1 MTKELNQIQLNEIK
15 HNSHNK
21 NELTVIS
28 EHNCDLVNQKLP
40 DNFFEKIITTEIEL
54 TEEFSHEKLTLLF
67 QLYSTAIQYY
77 SLNDI
82 SKVKIYQN
90 RMEYYLTQ
98 KDTLKNLTK
107 FNIEKKI
114 GNQSIPN
121 SRNILPKVRGIA
133 KAKFKLKAK
142 EIKKEDIRK
151 QVKLLLKDVVVLMK
165 IDKKNLRDIMNSE
178 LIRQRKIWVERLYQK
193 RALNNSSS
201 TRIRTVSGKVSFTPS
216 MEVRKSLDLEN
227 KGKFEKSGKNLYKYR
242 MIDDESSEIDDSRIQ
257 KENDVDFL
265 NLLKEIDG
273 AKSMVGDSDDDSII
287 GSSYEEEEESES
299 ETKEEEEEEEEE
311 EEKDK
316 SKIKKY
322 VDKLEND
329 SRLNKSKDIIKRKY
343 KAINEIDEKDE
354 FNQNNNLKRI
364 QINIQEINPNK
375 NPKYISSKYLPRLLL
390 SPPEEDEEK
399 QILPTDKKEKIE
411 EIDRKEENNSLKANN
426 IINEINNQVPHAGPT
441 PAKRRKSIDT
451 ENVIRN
457 IELDE
462 EIRNIIAEK
471 MKKIYNI
478 HEENTN
484 MGGDSNFQS
493 TNSLPSVQR
502 INFEEMS
509 SKFNQVIFRV
519 ENKVKQFVGK
529 LNKHFYSE
537 VFDKFYSKI
546 KEIYEQKY
554 EKYLKVNE
562 EYFSNIKENEFMIDS
577 NDKMEKFEKI
587 QIQNIIECLKE
598 EQKDQI
604 DEILDEYNSNINKYI
619 EEFKQ
624 NLFVNDIGYQIIEE
638 QLKLD
643 IYTMINEAFY

>member
-1 MTKELNQIQLNEIK
+1 M
-15 HNSHNK
+15 
-21 NELTVIS
+21 
-28 EHNCDLVNQKLP
+28 
-40 DNFFEKIITTEIEL
+40 
-54 TEEFSHEKLTLLF
+54 
-67 QLYSTAIQYY
+67 
-77 SLNDI
+77 
-82 SKVKIYQN
+82 
-90 RMEYYLTQ
+90 
-98 KDTLKNLTK
+98 
-107 FNIEKKI
+107 
-114 GNQSIPN
+114 
-121 SRNILPKVRGIA
+121 
-133 KAKFKLKAK
+133 
-142 EIKKEDIRK
+142 
-151 QVKLLLKDVVVLMK
+151 
-165 IDKKNLRDIMNSE
+165 
-178 LIRQRKIWVERLYQK
+178 
-193 RALNNSSS
+193 
-201 TRIRTVSGKVSFTPS
+201 
-216 MEVRKSLDLEN
+216 
-227 KGKFEKSGKNLYKYR
+227 
-242 MIDDESSEIDDSRIQ
+242 
-257 KENDVDFL
+257 
-265 NLLKEIDG
+265 
-273 AKSMVGDSDDDSII
+273 
-287 GSSYEEEEESES
+287 
-299 ETKEEEEEEEEE
+299 
-311 EEKDK
+311 
-316 SKIKKY
+316 
-322 VDKLEND
+322 
-329 SRLNKSKDIIKRKY
+329 
-343 KAINEIDEKDE
+343 
-354 FNQNNNLKRI
+354 
-364 QINIQEINPNK
+364 
-375 NPKYISSKYLPRLLL
+375 LL

-426 IINEINNQVPHAGPT
+426 IINEINNQPPHAGPT

-529 LNKHFYSE
+529 VNKHFYLE

-577 NDKMEKFEKI
+577 NDKMEKFEKM
-587 QIQNIIECLKE
+587 QIQNIIDCLKE

-604 DEILDEYNSNINKYI
+604 DEILDEYNTNINKYI